1 MPNSENDLF
10 ELMTKMYSEMQSGF
24 NGINTEIKE
33 IKEDQ
38 KRTNE
43 KLANLENK
51 VDNIDT
57 KVVNLETKVDALDT
71 KVVNLETKVDAL
83 DTKVVNL
90 ETKVDAL
97 DTKVVNLET
106 KVDEGFT
113 RICNDISKLIVF
125 DVADTLSDMK
135 CDISFIKHKLSATEE
150 DVYKIQTHLKI
161 VK

>member
-1 MPNSENDLF
+1 MQNSENDLF

-51 VDNIDT
+51 VDNI
-57 KVVNLETKVDALDT
+57 DT